1 MSKQTYVLVIW
12 ILYSKQIVPEISRGY
27 LFSISSIGSVFVQ
40 GGMLSYNQ
48 DKMKV
53 FRYNQKQ
60 I

>member
-1 MSKQTYVLVIW
+1 MLKQTYVSVIW
-12 ILYSKQIVPEISRGY
+12 ISYSKQIVAKISRGY